1 MYAQNSNE
9 MGWED
14 TTLKA
19 MSQHFSNVAKKYR
32 NLRTTDSEPISLIVD
47 KLKNLDHV
55 EAVDVGCG
63 AGRYDPSDAGITET
77 TGRLRSV
84 RRWHEATRIT
94 LATLT
99 KAHFSVGSR
108 Q

>member
-32 NLRTTDSEPISLIVD
+32 NLRTTDSEPISVIVD
-47 KLKNLDHV
+47 KLKNLDHI

-63 AGRYDPSDAGITET
+63 AGRYDLLLYKCLGDKLKLTCLDVSAEM
-77 TGRLRSV
+77 LKS
-84 RRWHEATRIT
+84 
-94 LATLT
+94 LT
-99 KAHFSVGSR
+99 KYLTKHDIN
-108 Q
+108 